1 MRLGLLVHSKANSR
15 ISYRFLNRRKIDL
28 LDYALLVFVLFV
40 EMVIVKYFILDE
52 RVYRYRVF
60 NCFENF
66 NLSD

>member
-1 MRLGLLVHSKANSR
+1 
-15 ISYRFLNRRKIDL
+15 
-28 LDYALLVFVLFV
+28 
-40 EMVIVKYFILDE
+40 MVIVKYFILDE